1 MSALNTTLKVIASL
15 NKQLSKRQLKKDL
28 KELNDL
34 YVQIGANIRIDKH
47 TKDRLHRQIKEL
59 QKAVQ
64 TIDITLNTA
73 KADAAIAS
81 AQKAFQEKAS
91 KTPIS
96 LDIEVK
102 RKQAAAEIELLGKK
116 YSRLFT
122 NLPAKQKYE
131 NLLSSAYSASDEAQL
146 NAVRNQMTAF
156 TAEIKANGLASR
168 TLGDKW
174 KDLIKKGRE
183 LLSAAN
189 IVHIVF
195 SQVRQSVSAFLQLDT
210 AMTELYQA
218 SADISSR
225 EQFSGMLAKWN
236 KLAQNLAV
244 TTESL
249 IRSATGWSE
258 MGLGLDV
265 SEKLA
270 QITAVFEKTAKISN
284 EKAASVLIATARAF
298 PVIDGFDEDDIVER
312 VEAVGNKI
320 NAAGNSYAATSEQI
334 SDGLQSTGAELNA
347 AGNDL
352 DETIALIA
360 AAEEIYQNPD
370 DSSRMLKAVSLRLSG
385 QAEALKA
392 MGEDTGPVS
401 EDITEIQ
408 RRIYELT
415 DSKVTITTDTGDLK
429 STYQILLEIGKIF
442 DTLGDRQQAGL
453 LEAVFGSSDFGAG
466 ASLLL
471 NFEELERIKNSS
483 QNAAGS
489 MSEEYAKY
497 MESAEAHIAIFKE
510 KLLETYAAFMSG
522 DLIKYAA
529 DIGSGVLNLINA
541 TDLLKHSILTLLALK
556 IGKGITSVGTCI
568 AATAKQMN
576 LLGSALQKVKSLP
589 SNEKSRE
596 SALKKIGN
604 ETKALTE
611 NNLKLLLSQKKLGAE
626 DKITLLMQ
634 HNLTEE
640 EAKAKLEKMGLIS
653 ATNAQ
658 STANLK
664 EAASTGVLKNA
675 MTSLK
680 TSVVNMGRSIW
691 ATMAANP
698 LTVALTAATAIFSV
712 VTSLASSSRQRLED
726 LREQTKEAAAEA
738 NTTGDEI
745 AGLASKYL
753 SLSEAVKTDA
763 DAREEFMST
772 QTELLTK
779 LGMEGEGIDK
789 LIAKYGS
796 LSNAIREASL
806 DALQKSQIDLTAGIG
821 AAKEELLNAAGK
833 GFWGGKNII
842 NASGKDALK
851 AFRELE
857 KAGIIDSGS
866 YGSGGG
872 ALVLTGE
879 DTVEGAL
886 ENFKLLQDALNALRE
901 SDAFAGGE
909 LSENPVFEGI
919 YNRYNEMK
927 DKVEA
932 YNSSIDN
939 LNKNLAQQA
948 MLTALQ
954 GREIPKTAREFEAF
968 RKELTDTAVAD
979 SQFIGDKE
987 EITAAV
993 NNYLST
999 VPEFEIYYRL
1009 SPKMEHGSGNTINN
1023 SVLEHLSA
1031 SFSAE
1036 EYKDQIDSVQSS
1048 VSALRSALDSLHSGE
1063 LDKIDV
1069 IDLIQQFPSL
1079 TPYVDL
1085 TADGFG
1091 NLSEGLSAL
1100 INQQPDS
1107 LIQSLQELKDSLNT
1121 EEEREQADLLIDS
1134 LQRLCS
1140 YGDSGAEAYAAA
1152 VGHTWNDT
1160 SSVIEGIITQFEKLA
1175 KVQETVADGLTVSAS
1190 AAYELADMY
1199 PEILTKAAI
1208 TSDGQITLNEDVV
1221 NSILEGDRSIID
1233 GQIAK
1238 LEADR
1243 AELAAKKS
1251 SAEARLRIAKQVGEG
1266 ESLVS
1271 KEAAE
1276 NMAGNM
1282 VQYHNVVADVAE
1294 NIAENMAIA
1303 AADFAESMHE
1313 NGIAAQVSIT
1323 NVQKKTHD
1331 LSKSIRGAAKGL
1343 VTGSLKIYEKGHAE
1357 KKDSLKLKRITTQ
1370 EEFTSQLELD
1380 IESYT
1385 DAISNIDSQIETLK
1399 NLQAVFETNGGIGE
1413 SGYSDKIKELEKE
1426 KDQLNSAVKNGSD
1439 SAGNEF
1445 SETMDF
1451 FDRRIKA
1458 LDSSL
1463 SLLKANL
1470 SSLPGSFAKNSLL
1483 DAQISLNE
1491 EKINNYSDALAL
1503 YAEKADEA
1511 FAKLP
1516 ADLAKKVKEGAVSL
1530 TTFTGDSGKELTE
1543 TIKDYETWAGKVNDC
1558 RQELSELKDTLRAL
1572 ELEKFNNLIN
1582 DFTTQYDLHET
1593 ANTLIG
1599 KQITLLKE
1607 AGLSVGEAFYT
1618 AQAGQAK
1625 KQLGLLEEEKD
1636 ALIHQLAAA
1645 LSSGHIEKGT
1655 DEWLEMVKA
1664 LSDLDGRIL
1673 DCKASIEEFDN
1684 AVLALHEEVF
1694 QRIQDRFSGFHSEL
1708 EHLLSLFQDA
1718 DVSDEAGDWT
1728 KEGLAQ
1734 LGLLAQQY
1742 ELARRQVQ
1750 QYNDEIDKLNSDYL
1764 AGKYS
1769 AAEYADKLSELTDAQ
1784 WDAADAASSA
1794 EDAIIKLNEA
1804 RVEKEIEGIEKEI
1817 DAYKELV
1824 DAQIDALRAAKD
1836 LHDYEETIA
1845 EKTKSI
1851 DDLERQIAAMQGDNT
1866 AAAAAKR
1873 KKLEEELAQ
1882 AKKDLEDAEY
1892 DHSIEAQ
1899 EDALNKQYEAFEEE
1913 KRAEIE
1919 ALQESLKETLE
1930 LLSQSFDA
1938 VRQNTDLIGQEITD
1952 AAQSH
1957 GVRVSEALIA
1967 AWQNGE
1973 SAVARYGETLSAQ
1986 TSAFLGS
1993 LFSVETEVWNLQ
2005 AQADVAAVALSGMFT
2020 ANADNLIAG
2029 LTAAWQSEETLNVMT
2044 NALQESLRN
2053 TLERGYDVSALT
2065 AALAAIASG
2074 AQNAAAAANSAA
2086 DAFERLGAK
2095 QNSAKKL
2102 VFVGIDSST
2111 GESIYRNLD
2120 NGMEETASFWR
2131 DFGSTYGISE
2141 SELSALPY
2149 FAPGAHEGKEGRYAA
2164 DQNNHPAPKLIPVQN
2179 DRLFPALFAL
2189 HPEALLN
2196 PTVPPVRSLLPP
2208 VTLPEIQGR
2217 NIAPSVHMDKMVQID
2232 HVDGANLKQV
2242 EQMIARSQDNFINKM
2257 YNGIKY
2263 RRI

>member
-1 MSALNTTLKVIASL
+1 MILQTIKQNLADIYITGNKINEISRLNLNSADITGYVAALKGLSGNQAELILSTQRLTAEQQRAIMAAFHLAASTGSLTTAQMTEILVSKGKSDADAKALLLNTGLIAAESAEATATHTVTAAKLRELVQTKALTKAEAELIAAKAGVTLANSGEALPVLSSIGAKITGAAAALKGFGTGILTIASAHPVIAGITATLALCGGAAIVNRVKQENAAKAIKTAYEEAKNAIEEINNTYSSKKSQTKDSAKEYAELAQGVDLLSNANESL
-15 NKQLSKRQLKKDL
+15 STEKYERFLELSNQLSTLYPSLTKAWDENGNAILDLSGNVDTIVGSLDNLIDRQRQLANKEIVDQMPELFAGFSANVTEYEKQLEVAKQKKD
-28 KELNDL
+28 N
-34 YVQIGANIRIDKH
+34 IDKAYEEIRKNGIYLGFNEKGNAINDN
-47 TKDRLHRQIKEL
+47 KDLVPLQLGNYLTYLEELGIAVKQIYIKDNYGQAIGIRLAMADGSDFPNSSEIKDIAISRHDKAMEDIKFVEQQLQAEKNSINQYLNTWLQTELSYNQLDNSGL

-64 TIDITLNTA
+64 ETIFHFDWSSLPDDIDKTDWVFVSDYLRRNILFSIYNIKDPEISKALADIYSGNLTSDALLDSIEKVQAYFGKDHAVTLSLQPKINATRPLINNVKEKLQDEFVGKVGDLSLEDLQIAAEKIKVSEDSLLSWDELVAKIEAFKEKSGYTIFSSFSDTEFGSRLQHITDLFKEGSLSHREYFNSLQSEINNFDASHFTDSIEDASKAAQQFFTDSVQQTADGLSGLIDSFDKGEISVTEYLEGYLSIGKTLSALTDNLQENSAAWNKSGEALSDMENNALDGTQNKLQSAISSIESWQDSIYSLEQIMTGAVTSGSDEFSAHAQVVAEDLSRIVQTGGTMADTVANTLGTTTDEIA
-73 KADAAIAS
+73 QSLTGDVVNQEIACQAIAANTNLAISDMTASVGKLFDQLGDAISDFKVNISFGVKSIDWKKVNVLGKEINLPEIKFELGASGESLDEIGS
-81 AQKAFQEKAS
+81 AISSFGKSIIDNYAPQTIEQEDFHFGNTENGKNNNYKPNDDVLKNYNEYLNRLKAS
-91 KTPIS
+91 K
-96 LDIEVK
+96 
-102 RKQAAAEIELLGKK
+102 
-116 YSRLFT
+116 
-122 NLPAKQKYE
+122 
-131 NLLSSAYSASDEAQL
+131 
-146 NAVRNQMTAF
+146 
-156 TAEIKANGLASR
+156 
-168 TLGDKW
+168 
-174 KDLIKKGRE
+174 
-183 LLSAAN
+183 
-189 IVHIVF
+189 
-195 SQVRQSVSAFLQLDT
+195 
-210 AMTELYQA
+210 
-218 SADISSR
+218 
-225 EQFSGMLAKWN
+225 
-236 KLAQNLAV
+236 
-244 TTESL
+244 
-249 IRSATGWSE
+249 
-258 MGLGLDV
+258 
-265 SEKLA
+265 
-270 QITAVFEKTAKISN
+270 
-284 EKAASVLIATARAF
+284 
-298 PVIDGFDEDDIVER
+298 
-312 VEAVGNKI
+312 
-320 NAAGNSYAATSEQI
+320 
-334 SDGLQSTGAELNA
+334 
-347 AGNDL
+347 
-352 DETIALIA
+352 
-360 AAEEIYQNPD
+360 
-370 DSSRMLKAVSLRLSG
+370 
-385 QAEALKA
+385 
-392 MGEDTGPVS
+392 
-401 EDITEIQ
+401 
-408 RRIYELT
+408 
-415 DSKVTITTDTGDLK
+415 
-429 STYQILLEIGKIF
+429 
-442 DTLGDRQQAGL
+442 
-453 LEAVFGSSDFGAG
+453 
-466 ASLLL
+466 
-471 NFEELERIKNSS
+471 
-483 QNAAGS
+483 
-489 MSEEYAKY
+489 
-497 MESAEAHIAIFKE
+497 
-510 KLLETYAAFMSG
+510 
-522 DLIKYAA
+522 
-529 DIGSGVLNLINA
+529 
-541 TDLLKHSILTLLALK
+541 
-556 IGKGITSVGTCI
+556 
-568 AATAKQMN
+568 
-576 LLGSALQKVKSLP
+576 
-589 SNEKSRE
+589 
-596 SALKKIGN
+596 
-604 ETKALTE
+604 
-611 NNLKLLLSQKKLGAE
+611 
-626 DKITLLMQ
+626 
-634 HNLTEE
+634 
-640 EAKAKLEKMGLIS
+640 
-653 ATNAQ
+653 
-658 STANLK
+658 STA
-664 EAASTGVLKNA
+664 
-675 MTSLK
+675 
-680 TSVVNMGRSIW
+680 
-691 ATMAANP
+691 
-698 LTVALTAATAIFSV
+698 
-712 VTSLASSSRQRLED
+712 
-726 LREQTKEAAAEA
+726 
-738 NTTGDEI
+738 
-745 AGLASKYL
+745 
-753 SLSEAVKTDA
+753 SEY
-763 DAREEFMST
+763 S
-772 QTELLTK
+772 EL
-779 LGMEGEGIDK
+779 
-789 LIAKYGS
+789 
-796 LSNAIREASL
+796 
-806 DALQKSQIDLTAGIG
+806 
-821 AAKEELLNAAGK
+821 
-833 GFWGGKNII
+833 F
-842 NASGKDALK
+842 
-851 AFRELE
+851 
-857 KAGIIDSGS
+857 
-866 YGSGGG
+866 
-872 ALVLTGE
+872 
-879 DTVEGAL
+879 
-886 ENFKLLQDALNALRE
+886 
-901 SDAFAGGE
+901 
-909 LSENPVFEGI
+909 
-919 YNRYNEMK
+919 
-927 DKVEA
+927 
-932 YNSSIDN
+932 
-939 LNKNLAQQA
+939 
-948 MLTALQ
+948 
-954 GREIPKTAREFEAF
+954 
-968 RKELTDTAVAD
+968 
-979 SQFIGDKE
+979 
-987 EITAAV
+987 
-993 NNYLST
+993 
-999 VPEFEIYYRL
+999 
-1009 SPKMEHGSGNTINN
+1009 
-1023 SVLEHLSA
+1023 
-1031 SFSAE
+1031 
-1036 EYKDQIDSVQSS
+1036 
-1048 VSALRSALDSLHSGE
+1048 
-1063 LDKIDV
+1063 
-1069 IDLIQQFPSL
+1069 
-1079 TPYVDL
+1079 
-1085 TADGFG
+1085 
-1091 NLSEGLSAL
+1091 
-1100 INQQPDS
+1100 
-1107 LIQSLQELKDSLNT
+1107 
-1121 EEEREQADLLIDS
+1121 
-1134 LQRLCS
+1134 
-1140 YGDSGAEAYAAA
+1140 
-1152 VGHTWNDT
+1152 
-1160 SSVIEGIITQFEKLA
+1160 
-1175 KVQETVADGLTVSAS
+1175 
-1190 AAYELADMY
+1190 
-1199 PEILTKAAI
+1199 
-1208 TSDGQITLNEDVV
+1208 
-1221 NSILEGDRSIID
+1221 
-1233 GQIAK
+1233 
-1238 LEADR
+1238 
-1243 AELAAKKS
+1243 
-1251 SAEARLRIAKQVGEG
+1251 
-1266 ESLVS
+1266 
-1271 KEAAE
+1271 
-1276 NMAGNM
+1276 
-1282 VQYHNVVADVAE
+1282 
-1294 NIAENMAIA
+1294 
-1303 AADFAESMHE
+1303 
-1313 NGIAAQVSIT
+1313 
-1323 NVQKKTHD
+1323 
-1331 LSKSIRGAAKGL
+1331 
-1343 VTGSLKIYEKGHAE
+1343 
-1357 KKDSLKLKRITTQ
+1357 
-1370 EEFTSQLELD
+1370 
-1380 IESYT
+1380 
-1385 DAISNIDSQIETLK
+1385 
-1399 NLQAVFETNGGIGE
+1399 
-1413 SGYSDKIKELEKE
+1413 
-1426 KDQLNSAVKNGSD
+1426 
-1439 SAGNEF
+1439 
-1445 SETMDF
+1445 DF
-1451 FDRRIKA
+1451 FERRIKA

-1599 KQITLLKE
+1599 KQIALLKE

-1625 KQLGLLEEEKD
+1625 KQLGLLEEEKA
-1636 ALIHQLAAA
+1636 ALIRQLAAA

-1769 AAEYADKLSELTDAQ
+1769 AAEYADKLSKLTDAQ

-2029 LTAAWQSEETLNVMT
+2029 LTTAWQSEETLNVMT